1 MLADPQTITISSNA
15 RTLAQTDLTASTGV
29 YTDTDNG
36 LTLYVTQRVEKGT
49 GTRRAT
55 VSLTTTK
62 IAADPLTAINQRVDD
77 AVTISFKVPPS
88 GFTKAEI
95 AAAFA
100 GLSSWLTASTN
111 ANLNKVLGGER

>member
-1 MLADPQTITISSNA
+1 VLADPQTITISSNA
-15 RTLAQTDLTASTGV
+15 RTLAQTDLTSSTGI

-36 LTLYVTQRVEKGT
+36 LQLYVTQRVDKSGV
-49 GTRRAT
+49 RRAT

-62 IAADPLTAINQRVDD
+62 IAADPLTAVNQRVDD

-95 AAAFA
+95 AAQFA

-111 ANLNKVLGGER
+111 ANLNKVVGGER

>member
-15 RTLAQTDLTASTGV
+15 RTLAQTDLTPSSGI
-29 YTDTDNG
+29 YTDPDNG
-36 LTLYVTQRVEKGT
+36 LSLFVTQRVEKNGV
-49 GTRRAT
+49 RRVT
-55 VSLTTTK
+55 VSLTTAK

-77 AVTISFKVPPS
+77 AVTISFRVPPS

-95 AAAFA
+95 AAQFV
-100 GLSSWLTASTN
+100 GLSTWLTAATN